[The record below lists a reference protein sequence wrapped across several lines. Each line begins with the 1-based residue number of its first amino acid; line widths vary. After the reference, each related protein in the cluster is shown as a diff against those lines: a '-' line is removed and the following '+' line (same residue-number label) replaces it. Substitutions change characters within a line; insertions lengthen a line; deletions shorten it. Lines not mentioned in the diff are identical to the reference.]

1 MSLRATLWALDN
13 APVEDPLQ
21 LLVLIALADE
31 ANDSGRNAAPAIKT
45 LMVRARCSE
54 RTVRRKLRELQIA
67 GVITEG
73 DQRILSYLQ
82 KGHRPTVYDLV
93 MTKHRGVTVTPLSD
107 LRPAS
112 VTPLSDA
119 GDSRPV
125 TVTPLSDLRPASVTP
140 LSDAGASRPVSVTP
154 HPDPATPPYLALE
167 FEVQVPNLAAAPRS
181 GVSPSAETSSDG
193 AADSLAVSDGSGLAA
208 LREAISATPGLADVS
223 WRGLTPD
230 EQAEIDQLA
239 SGHGIEDLVSMAR
252 RQARSLG
259 SAPGHV
265 RAWIPEWRDL
275 TKPGTRKAPSARTR
289 PHSDPRAI
297 RVRPGMLHE
306 LRRQFLPPVG
316 GGESQ

>member
-119 GDSRPV
+119 GD
-125 TVTPLSDLRPASVTP
+125 
-140 LSDAGASRPVSVTP
+140 SRPVSVTP